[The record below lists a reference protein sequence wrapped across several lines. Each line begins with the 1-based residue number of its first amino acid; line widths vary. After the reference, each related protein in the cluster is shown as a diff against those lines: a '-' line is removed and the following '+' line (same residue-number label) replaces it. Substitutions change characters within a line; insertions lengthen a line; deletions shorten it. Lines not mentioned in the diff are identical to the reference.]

1 MSGGG
6 GGGTLWVKI
15 LVIGIIVT
23 ATAYGIGHE
32 TGPAWLQP
40 TLLAAGG
47 LMVIFGSCES
57 MIVSVEALGKRLK
70 WNQFVAGT
78 MAGLASNIPEV
89 VMIGFVVAKNP
100 RVAFVVVCL
109 TIHVGAL
116 AFGLYSGLLPRD
128 KRGQARLPLPLV
140 HLSTDLYA
148 CGAGVFFAM
157 GALMIVLKTFDA
169 GDARGEGLMSGDL
182 IVLACGLLLVQVV
195 NIVQLV
201 KNFSK
206 APEEEAAPAA
216 ESTADIAA
224 TVPPP
229 GAEGSVDAEAMA
241 KAEAK
246 ALADKAAASEEMP
259 GWGRIAFFGLLG
271 VGTSVIG
278 GHAVGEFAEVL
289 VHALTSRGYSEMI
302 GAIILAVFAS
312 AGVFL
317 MIASAHFKGMYEIAI
332 ANVSGAI
339 TQQPFMV
346 LPITLLMMAFFAST
360 NQIPTLPHG
369 GVLAIDYETTS
380 VVIFGFP
387 AFLILWKSVQDD
399 GKVNWLETAS
409 MIAVFVIVIFFLA
422 AHGTPTPVGGVGH

>member
-6 GGGTLWVKI
+6 GGGTGWIKI
-15 LVIGIIVT
+15 LVVGVILTGVAI
-23 ATAYGIGHE
+23 GIGHE
-32 TGPAWLQP
+32 TGPAWLHP
-40 TLLAAGG
+40 ALLAIGG

-57 MIVSVEALGKRLK
+57 MIVAVEGLGKRLK

-116 AFGLYSGLLPRD
+116 AFGVYSGLLPRD

-148 CGAGVFFAM
+148 CAAGIFFAL
-157 GALMIVLKTFDA
+157 GALMIVLRAFDA
-169 GDARGEGLMSGDL
+169 GDARGEGLLSGDL
-182 IVLACGLLLVQVV
+182 IALACGLLLVQVV
-195 NIVQLV
+195 NIVQLL

-206 APEEEAAPAA
+206 APEEEAAPAPA
-216 ESTADIAA
+216 ADAKE
-224 TVPPP
+224 T
-229 GAEGSVDAEAMA
+229 DA
-241 KAEAK
+241 KAPAETQS
-246 ALADKAAASEEMP
+246 DDDGEMP
-259 GWGRIAFFGLLG
+259 GWGKIAAFGLLG
-271 VGTSVIG
+271 IAMSVIG
-278 GHAVGEFAEVL
+278 GHAVGEFAESL

-312 AGVFL
+312 AGVFI
-317 MIASAHFKGMYEIAI
+317 MIGSAHSKGMYEIAI

-339 TQQPFMV
+339 TQQPFLV
-346 LPITLLMMAFFAST
+346 LPITLLLMAIFAST
-360 NQIPTLPHG
+360 GVIPTLPHG
-369 GVLAIDYETTS
+369 GVLAIDFETTA

-422 AHGTPTPVGGVGH
+422 EHGTPTPMPGAGAAGH